1 MRTSNPAMRDAVFT
15 RERAALH
22 EAPMTLEGTA
32 TKSLLLIGL
41 VIFSAAFTWTQVL
54 GGNVG
59 IVVPAIVVGCLGG
72 FVVAIATVV
81 KPRWSPFSAPLYA
94 VLEGL
99 ALGAISALYQA
110 RFKGLPVQA
119 VALTAMVFL
128 AMMALY
134 RSGLVRATERFRTG
148 VIAATLGIMLVY
160 VLTLVLGLFGL
171 RVPYIHDNGLVGIGF
186 SLFVVGI
193 ASLNL
198 ILDFDLVERGV
209 QARAAKYME
218 WYGAFGLLVTLVWLY
233 LEMLRLLAKLQS
245 RR

>member
-1 MRTSNPAMRDAVFT
+1 MRTSNPAMRDAIFT
-15 RERAALH
+15 RERAAVN

-32 TKSLLLIGL
+32 TKSLVLIGL

-59 IVVPAIVVGCLGG
+59 IVLPSLLVGMLGG
-72 FVVAIATVV
+72 LVVALVTVF
-81 KPRWSPFSAPLYA
+81 KPRVAPYTAPLYA

-128 AMMALY
+128 AMMFLY
-134 RSGLVRATERFRTG
+134 RTGLVRATERFRTG

-160 VLTLVLGLFGL
+160 LLTMVLGLFGV
-171 RVPYIHDNGLVGIGF
+171 RVPFIHDNAIVGIGF
-186 SLFVVGI
+186 SLLVVGV

-198 ILDFDLVERGV
+198 ILDFDLIESGV

-233 LEMLRLLAKLQS
+233 LELLRLLAKLQS

>member
-1 MRTSNPAMRDAVFT
+1 MRTSNPAMRDAIFT
-15 RERAALH
+15 RERAAVN

-32 TKSLLLIGL
+32 TKSLVLIGL

-59 IVVPAIVVGCLGG
+59 IVMPAMLVGLLGGLIVAIV
-72 FVVAIATVV
+72 TVV
-81 KPRWSPFSAPLYA
+81 KPRVSPYTAPLYA

-110 RFKGLPVQA
+110 RFRGLPVQA

-128 AMMALY
+128 AMMLLY
-134 RSGLVRATERFRTG
+134 RTGLVRATERFRTG

-160 VLTLVLGLFGL
+160 LLTLVLGVFGA
-171 RVPYIHDNGLVGIGF
+171 RVPFIHDNGVIGIGF
-186 SLFVVGI
+186 SLLVVGV

-233 LEMLRLLAKLQS
+233 LELLRLLSKLQS